1 MCPGHKTSTPY
12 NFILGWDR
20 CGFHKNSTGTRN
32 AKHVFLHPAR
42 SGVHVMHSCA
52 SGVRKVDKLFFMLG
66 WERYGFDKKHAGH
79 VMLNLFFFFL
89 HMVGSVC
96 HVVHFG
102 ASGHE
107 SLTHYFSSSSG
118 TETDLTKS
126 TQGHVMSN
134 MSFFASGGIYV
145 SRSAFWCIRILK

>member
-1 MCPGHKTSTPY
+1 VHPVCERLTNYFSCSGG
-12 NFILGWDR
+12 N
-20 CGFHKNSTGTRN
+20 GTDLT
-32 AKHVFLHPAR
+32 K
-42 SGVHVMHSCA
+42 SMS
-52 SGVRKVDKLFFMLG
+52 
-66 WERYGFDKKHAGH
+66 GH
-79 VMLNLFFFFL
+79 VMLNLCFFL
-89 HMVGSVC
+89 HTVGSVC

-107 SLTHYFSSSSG
+107 SLTHYFSCSSG

-126 TQGHVMSN
+126 THGHVMSN